1 MNIEENY
8 GGIQLIDRLGF
19 MILCGAIFFNAL
31 ANVLIKV
38 GMINKTDLFYH
49 GLVNAFIRI
58 ITNPFAFIGITSFGI
73 AFVLYSGV
81 LSKLDLSMAYPIMT
95 GTGFLL
101 VILASIFLFR
111 EQINI
116 YRLIGIIA
124 IVFGISMIS
133 LKG

>member
-1 MNIEENY
+1 M
-8 GGIQLIDRLGF
+8 IDKLGLV
-19 MILCGAIFFNAL
+19 ILCGAIFFNAL

-38 GMINKTDLFYH
+38 GMLEKSDLFDH
-49 GLVNAFIRI
+49 GLLSAFFRI

-81 LSKLDLSMAYPIMT
+81 LSKLDLSMAYPLMT
-95 GTGFLL
+95 GTGYLL
-101 VILASIFLFR
+101 VILASIFLFK

-116 YRLIGIIA
+116 YRLIGIIS
-124 IVFGISMIS
+124 IIFGISMIS